1 MPRHAVA
8 VAEEARADHVLRAT
22 ARDRLEHAREVG
34 GVVLAVTVEVD
45 RRGVALVARQLEP
58 RPKRCAEA
66 ARDRMRDHPRAV
78 LPADLGRAVARAV
91 IDEQDIDRH
100 AARVVRDATNDS
112 TDGSL
117 LIARH
122 HNGQAPSLTNDPA

>member
-1 MPRHAVA
+1 
-8 VAEEARADHVLRAT
+8 
-22 ARDRLEHAREVG
+22 
-34 GVVLAVTVEVD
+34 
-45 RRGVALVARQLEP
+45 
-58 RPKRCAEA
+58 
-66 ARDRMRDHPRAV
+66 MRDHPRAV